1 MTIVDIEIGNMCS
14 FFSEIG
20 IYIFRME
27 IKYSCII
34 LSRSNIF
41 VFQINFWDS
50 QPKKKTVCTV
60 FFLLVQD
67 AFSHHFMLV
76 YWACF
81 QLKKSFHVHSSVLEG
96 VSPSM
101 FTCSKFRLHNISSSY
116 NMVYSKLLNFILYG
130 VDYLHTTKVFSGQ
143 FYSRNFTIK
152 RKAKAFRT
160 PSKVWDSKLT
170 CSELLT
176 IRLIGVSSG

>member
-14 FFSEIG
+14 FFSEITSG

-96 VSPSM
+96 VPPSM
-101 FTCSKFRLHNISSSY
+101 FTHSKFSLHNVSSSY
-116 NMVYSKLLNFILYG
+116 NMVYSKLFL
-130 VDYLHTTKVFSGQ
+130 VWSGLFARNKSLQ
-143 FYSRNFTIK
+143 WSVLFQKFYHQK
-152 RKAKAFRT
+152 RSKSIWN